1 MAREIK
7 HIDDV
12 QAELLTLRTLL
23 RLAFH
28 AAHEIPYPEAETM
41 QRRHDEVTSILQVV
55 LGRLADLET
64 SVDRSV
70 LPAG

>member
-1 MAREIK
+1 MAKEIK
-7 HIDDV
+7 NIDDV

-23 RLAFH
+23 RVPFH

-41 QRRHDEVTSILQVV
+41 QRRHDEVTSILQV